1 MRRPLTAG
9 RESPAATGW
18 LLRGLTL
25 ALALPATALA
35 QHAQE
40 PGSPA
45 LHTLPARMTLGLE
58 HVRLPGN
65 EGMGLLGAGYLL
77 ELAPGWWL
85 GPALYGAATGR
96 RGGLFTWGAEGQR
109 RWRVGSRW
117 ELAAGLYAG
126 GGGGAGAP
134 VGGGLMLRPHADLM
148 FDFGSWA
155 TGLTASQVRFPSGR
169 IDSTQLGWQLEL
181 RSGFVH
187 TPPGHHGATVP
198 LRGVGGAGAD
208 RIDAVLGRYDRG
220 SSLGTAL
227 SFVGVRLERPVG
239 QLLTVT
245 LEARGA
251 AEGGSDGYAEMTGGL
266 QALWPLGGEAFRVG
280 LHAAVGLGGGGSVA
294 TGGGSLAKAG
304 VSGRLQWS
312 PKWSVGLEAGQ
323 ARAFSGDFDT
333 PYWQVSLGLMLDGA
347 QPQDAASVP
356 VKTVHDMEW
365 SFSVQDYQ
373 RARRKDGS
381 TRGLR
386 TLGLKFR
393 RSLGEHVYLTGQGHG
408 AVTGGAGAYSSGLIG
423 LGVDTRLGRGGA
435 WHTGAEAALGAA
447 GGGGV
452 ANGGGAIAQPMAWV
466 GRDLGRYS
474 RLKVGAGYIKS
485 LRGELASPVVDV
497 SWAVEFGLP

>member
-1 MRRPLTAG
+1 MGRPLTAA
-9 RESPAATGW
+9 RESRAPAGW
-18 LLRGLTL
+18 LLCGLTV
-25 ALALPATALA
+25 ALALPGPASA
-35 QHAQE
+35 QHTQD

-45 LHTLPARMTLGLE
+45 LHTLPVRMTLGLE

-77 ELAPGWWL
+77 ELAPGWWF
-85 GPALYGAATGR
+85 GPALYGTATGR

-109 RWRVGSRW
+109 RWRVAGRW

-134 VGGGLMLRPHADLM
+134 VGGGLMLRPHVDLM
-148 FDFGSWA
+148 FDSGPWA

-169 IDSTQLGWQLEL
+169 IDSAQLGWQFEL

-187 TPPGHHGATVP
+187 TPPGHHGTSVP
-198 LRGVGGAGAD
+198 FSGLAGAGAD

-220 SSLGTAL
+220 SLQDTPL
-227 SFVGVRLERPVG
+227 SFVGVRLERPAG
-239 QLLTVT
+239 RLLTVT
-245 LEARGA
+245 LQAVGA

-266 QALWPLGGEAFRVG
+266 QSLWPLGGEAFRLG
-280 LHAAVGLGGGGSVA
+280 LHAAVGLGGGGGVA
-294 TGGGSLAKAG
+294 TGGGSLARAG

-312 PKWSVGLEAGQ
+312 PKWSLGLEAGH
-323 ARAFSGDFDT
+323 ARAFSGDFDS
-333 PYWQVSLGLMLDGA
+333 PYWQVSLGIVLDGTRV
-347 QPQDAASVP
+347 QDAASLP
-356 VKTVHDMEW
+356 VKTVHDTEW

-381 TRGLR
+381 TRGLS

-393 RSLGEHVYLTGQGHG
+393 RALGEHVYVTGQGHG
-408 AVTGGAGAYSSGLIG
+408 AVTGGAGAYSSGLVG
-423 LGVDTRLGRGGA
+423 LGVNTRLGRGGA

-474 RLKVGAGYIKS
+474 RLKVGAGYIQS
-485 LRGELASPVVDV
+485 LRGDLASPVFDV